1 MIETYKDLYAI
12 VDQAMAEKPM
22 EDIKVE
28 IADNQACHLIHTPS
42 GRKMIM
48 MLARLEDEYRVGFAY
63 YEAGQKQALWID
75 DVIAQGINPSFI
87 TELIE
92 SHLVTPSNYW
102 LLDGYC
108 VRQDFNLRD
117 KEQGNLNC
125 HDFMALAL
133 SPALS
138 RSILVY

>member
-92 SHLVTPSNYW
+92 SHLVTPSNY
-102 LLDGYC
+102 
-108 VRQDFNLRD
+108 
-117 KEQGNLNC
+117 
-125 HDFMALAL
+125 
-133 SPALS
+133 
-138 RSILVY
+138 